1 MSKKRRNFSP
11 EFKSQI
17 VVQLLREEHTV
28 NELAAK
34 HQISPAVIGRWKI
47 EFLEKAP
54 MVFQKGPSDA
64 EKTIAEQNEQIA
76 TLERKVGQLTIE
88 SDWMKKKC
96 SELLGPK

>member
-1 MSKKRRNFSP
+1 M
-11 EFKSQI
+11 
-17 VVQLLREEHTV
+17 
-28 NELAAK
+28 

-54 MVFQKGPSDA
+54 MVFQKGPSEA

-76 TLERKVGQLTIE
+76 ILERKVGQLTIE

-96 SELLGPK
+96 SELLGPKRSNGSS